1 MNPQVQIKLLNENAK
16 LPTKANESDAYY
28 DVVATSINHTERY
41 IEYGLGFSSEF
52 SEDMICH
59 IFPRSSISNY
69 DLIMANAPGTIDSSY
84 RGEWKV
90 RFKLTPP
97 NFIFF
102 DTNEEMESTYVP
114 KIYQVG
120 DKIAQIGFRLKKD
133 VEWIETTAL
142 SDTERGDGG
151 FGSTGT

>member
-90 RFKLTPP
+90 ILYNTS
-97 NFIFF
+97 N
-102 DTNEEMESTYVP
+102 DTFSFS
-114 KIYQVG
+114 IGQR
-120 DKIAQIGFRLKKD
+120 IAQAIPER
-133 VEWIETTAL
+133 TT
-142 SDTERGDGG
+142 TEHFEFVDSLEESVRNEQG
-151 FGSTGT
+151 FGSSGT